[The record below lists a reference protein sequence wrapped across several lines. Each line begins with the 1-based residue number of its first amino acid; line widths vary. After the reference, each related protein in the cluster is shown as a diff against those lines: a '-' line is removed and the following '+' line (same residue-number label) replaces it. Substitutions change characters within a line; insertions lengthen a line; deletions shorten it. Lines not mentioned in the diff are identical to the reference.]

1 MRARRGWVFIDVVM
15 AMILVSLIAAMLGV
29 AADWHQRALRHL
41 ADSRSATRLA
51 ESAILSMQSGETPS
65 QSGDAG
71 VTISKLS
78 DASDVPGKAW
88 VRVEATV
95 GNRRSSL
102 VGLVPQNVSS
112 GGGS

>member
-15 AMILVSLIAAMLGV
+15 AMILVSLIAAMLGA

-51 ESAILSMQSGETPS
+51 ESAILSMQSGQTPPA
-65 QSGDAG
+65 SGDAAL
-71 VTISKLS
+71 TIHKLS
-78 DASDVPGKAW
+78 NSSDIPGKTW
-88 VRVEATV
+88 VEVDATV
-95 GNRRSSL
+95 GKRHASL
-102 VGLVPQNVSS
+102 VGLVPPNTLP

>member
-15 AMILVSLIAAMLGV
+15 AMILVSLIAAMLGL

-51 ESAILSMQSGETPS
+51 ESAILSMQSGQAPS
-65 QSGDAG
+65 PSGDAALT
-71 VTISKLS
+71 VRKLS
-78 DASDVPGKAW
+78 DSSDVPGKTW
-88 VRVEATV
+88 VEVDATV
-95 GNRRSSL
+95 GNRRASL
-102 VGLVPQNVSS
+102 IGLVPQNTLP